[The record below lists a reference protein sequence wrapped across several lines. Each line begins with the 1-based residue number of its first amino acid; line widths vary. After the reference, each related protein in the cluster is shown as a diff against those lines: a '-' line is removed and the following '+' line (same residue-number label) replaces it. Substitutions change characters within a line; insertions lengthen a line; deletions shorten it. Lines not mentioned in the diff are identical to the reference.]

1 MDENMCWEVYLSWQ
15 KKIIEN
21 RDKSK
26 ITKHLI
32 FPISFRNR
40 EKIFN
45 FYKFDN
51 FEIDIWACFKWLISF
66 FCVLCITIMTNFD
79 KHNNF
84 NLRTSKILN
93 T

>member
-1 MDENMCWEVYLSWQ
+1 MKSTTYTILNAGKALEVYLIWQ

-32 FPISFRNR
+32 FPICFCQR

-45 FYKFDN
+45 FLQ
-51 FEIDIWACFKWLISF
+51 I
-66 FCVLCITIMTNFD
+66 
-79 KHNNF
+79 
-84 NLRTSKILN
+84 
-93 T
+93 